1 MTSLEMTSI
10 NSRSNVGYSD
20 ITPTL
25 LSFITTSQSFWRK
38 HHLKKPVWIHALPT
52 YKYTYILQTSSIIS
66 AALYSSWSCLH
77 INSELSTLN
86 GNADLPFDLRNKSF
100 TIKCWKKVSLS
111 TTSVTLFTGL
121 FAKLTTLSIAA
132 KTYKVRWQVDRSSKL
147 NHKRLH
153 DFPVTIPTCYRDV
166 YRVQQINLINVQ
178 QRKVNVIG
186 HCTL

>member
-1 MTSLEMTSI
+1 MWAIPILHQPYYPLLQQVSHSDESTILKNQFESMHYQHTNIHTFCRLRQLFLQHYIVADHVYTSI
-10 NSRSNVGYSD
+10 LNCRHWTVMLIYHLIYEIKALLLNV
-20 ITPTL
+20 
-25 LSFITTSQSFWRK
+25 
-38 HHLKKPVWIHALPT
+38 
-52 YKYTYILQTSSIIS
+52 
-66 AALYSSWSCLH
+66 
-77 INSELSTLN
+77 E
-86 GNADLPFDLRNKSF
+86 
-100 TIKCWKKVSLS
+100 KVSLS